1 MAKANNSV
9 LRWNATDGIIN
20 YCNGSFSRKCH
31 KAPDEIIG
39 THIQEL
45 SKIDGMQLQHLN
57 ELQLLP
63 GEIQTDTLSWKSE
76 DGCEHTE
83 LASVHAITQDGQTV
97 SEIQIKGLES
107 EEELLFRNAMDELL
121 SIITDKDSEQHEK
134 FNRMLMICLHYL
146 RMQTGIVGSSMGDH
160 LDLVC
165 TVGKHA
171 DMLQQQNTVTLVG
184 SLHHDILNTDDVIA
198 VQNLAT
204 ERQDITSIGAV
215 PSVLSYIGAQVLS
228 ANGPFGTLSFFST
241 KPRRRTFTFHEKRLV
256 SLIANWIGIIV
267 GNEEQLEFLSHQNEY
282 YQSLFRTVPAMMML
296 CNKDGL
302 ILSTSDLLSTKVG
315 IDPLKIPGQNCQRL
329 FIDENKQKLGNA
341 LLKGDVKHLPLSL
354 RFENGDTLEVELNS
368 SIKHIGS
375 MQGVRMIVLADVSER
390 NQAMKEVEEQN
401 RHLALINQ
409 SLNQFAFMA
418 SHDLQ
423 EPLLKIQQFSSFLEE
438 DLSEIISKDGEYH
451 LSVIVNSAKRMS
463 TLINDLL
470 AFSSAA
476 KGQLSMSEVDLE
488 SVLLDIRSELD
499 IRISESNIKFIVSE
513 LPTVQGDLS
522 LIRQLFS
529 NLISNSIKYKDD
541 KREPVVQVS
550 AQQNDGNTTI
560 TIKDNGIGF
569 DQKLAS
575 RAFEPF
581 SRLHTSKQYKGNGI
595 GLSICATVC
604 EKHNWTLSVNS
615 EPGIG
620 SEFTVTINQQS

>member
-1 MAKANNSV
+1 VAKVSNSV

-20 YCNGSFSRKCH
+20 YCNGSFSRKCN

-39 THIQEL
+39 KHIQEL

-57 ELQLLP
+57 ELQLIP

-121 SIITDKDSEQHEK
+121 SIITDKDIEQHEK

-184 SLHHDILNTDDVIA
+184 SLHDDILNTDDVIA

-215 PSVLSYIGAQVLS
+215 PSVLSYIGTQVLS

-329 FIDENKQKLGNA
+329 FIDENKQKLSNA
-341 LLKGDVKHLPLSL
+341 LLKGDAKHLPLSL

-401 RHLALINQ
+401 RQLALINQ
-409 SLNQFAFMA
+409 SLNQFAIMA

-463 TLINDLL
+463 TLITDLL

-488 SVLLDIRSELD
+488 SVLLDVRSELD
-499 IRISESNIKFIVSE
+499 IRISESNTKFIVSE

-522 LIRQLFS
+522 LVRQLFS
-529 NLISNSIKYKDD
+529 NLISNSIKYRDD

-581 SRLHTSKQYKGNGI
+581 SRLHTSKHYKGNGI

-615 EPGIG
+615 EPGVG
-620 SEFTVTINQQS
+620 SEFTITISQQS

>member
-1 MAKANNSV
+1 MAKVNNSV
-9 LRWNATDGIIN
+9 LRWNADDGIIN

-39 THIQEL
+39 KHIQEL
-45 SKIDGMQLQHLN
+45 SLIDGMQLQHIN
-57 ELQLLP
+57 ELQLIP

-76 DGCEHTE
+76 DGCQHTE
-83 LASVHAITQDGQTV
+83 LASVHAITHDGQTV
-97 SEIQIKGLES
+97 SEIQVKGLES

-121 SIITDKDSEQHEK
+121 SIITDKDIERYEK
-134 FNRMLMICLHYL
+134 FNHMLTICLQYL

-165 TVGKHA
+165 AVGTHA
-171 DMLQQQNTVTLVG
+171 DLLQQNKTVTLFG
-184 SLHHDILNTDDVIA
+184 SLHDDILNTEDVVT
-198 VQNLAT
+198 VQNMAT
-204 ERQDITSIGAV
+204 ERLGSTSIGEI
-215 PSVLSYIGAQVLS
+215 SNILSYVGIQVLS

-241 KPRRRTFTFHEKRLV
+241 KPRRRTFTQHEKRLV

-267 GNEEQLEFLSHQNEY
+267 GNEEQLEFLSHQNDY
-282 YQSLFRTVPAMMML
+282 YQSLFRTVPTMMML
-296 CNKDGL
+296 CNQDGL
-302 ILSTSDLLSTKVG
+302 ILSTSDLLSRKVG
-315 IDPLKIPGQNCQRL
+315 MDPLKIPGQNCQRL
-329 FIDENKQKLGNA
+329 FIDQNKQKLTSA
-341 LLKGDVKHLPLSL
+341 LIKGEAKQLPLTL
-354 RFENGDTLEVELNS
+354 RFDNGETLEVELNS

-390 NQAMKEVEEQN
+390 NKAIREVEEQN
-401 RHLALINQ
+401 RQLALVNQ
-409 SLNQFAFMA
+409 SLNQFAYIA

-423 EPLLKIQQFSSFLEE
+423 EPLRKIQQFSSFLEE
-438 DLSEIISKDGEYH
+438 DLSETITEDGKYH
-451 LSVIVNSAKRMS
+451 LSVIVNSAQRMS
-463 TLINDLL
+463 TLIQDLL
-470 AFSSAA
+470 EFSSAA
-476 KGQLSMSEVDLE
+476 KGQLSVSEVDLNN
-488 SVLLDIRSELD
+488 VLADVRSELD
-499 IRISESNIKFIVSE
+499 LRLAESNTQLIVSS
-513 LPTVQGDLS
+513 LPTVQGDLT

-529 NLISNSIKYKDD
+529 NLISNSVKYRDEN
-541 KREPVVQVS
+541 REPVVQVS
-550 AQQNDGNTTI
+550 AQCNNGNTTI

-604 EKHNWTLSVNS
+604 EKHNWILSANS

-620 SEFTVTINQQS
+620 SEFTIVIDQKV